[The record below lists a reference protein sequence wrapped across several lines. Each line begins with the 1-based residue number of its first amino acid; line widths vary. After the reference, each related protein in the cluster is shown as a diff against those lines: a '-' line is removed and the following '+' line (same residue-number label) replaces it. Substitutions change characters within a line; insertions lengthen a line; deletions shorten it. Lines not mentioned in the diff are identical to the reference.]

1 MKNKDVSA
9 VFAPIATA
17 FRRYNLTIFIVVL
30 VTGLATAVLMLNST
44 LQQASNTSNYSSNL
58 DITTFDQTTINRVKQ
73 LHTSDDHTTTFT
85 LPPGRINPFSE

>member
-1 MKNKDVSA
+1 MKNKNISA
-9 VFAPIATA
+9 IFAPIANA

-30 VTGLATAVLMLNST
+30 VGGLVTAVLMLNAT
-44 LQQASNTSNYSSNL
+44 LQESSNTSNDPSSL

-73 LHTSDDHTTTFT
+73 LHTSDDKTSTFT